1 MEYKRNL
8 RLGVEGYTDD
18 ELSLDVYGNVNVSGN
33 ISIAGTVTYDD
44 VTNVDSIG
52 LVTARSGIDIG
63 YPGTATTL
71 TADGNAVFSGI
82 VTAAQFFG
90 DGSGLDGVTG
100 VNIVAQEATG
110 DPVYPTFASNVGVTT
125 LGIAQTGFVY
135 VPSTGN
141 VGIGSTQPDAT
152 LTVNINGSG
161 DTFTGNVLD
170 VGYIHPILG
179 RRDIFKVD
187 AQSFLFTTS
196 NTGAKTTFRYGSFT
210 PNTGWVGLHY
220 GSHPNPV
227 VYQTSL
233 SNTSGVSGVN
243 NTGYFAWTSGTYFT
257 DYNSWDLRLYR
268 DDAGILAQRN
278 ETNPNTFR
286 VYNTYTSSTNFER
299 ANVGWTTDVFIVGT
313 EKGSAGGSPRQ
324 LELQTDG
331 TTRVAITTDGY
342 VGIGSTQPTAT
353 LDVNGDVN
361 ITGIVTATKFVGE
374 VEIINPFLLM
384 GA

>member
-82 VTAAQFFG
+82 VTAAAFFG

-141 VGIGSTQPDAT
+141 VGIGSTQPAST
-152 LTVNINGSG
+152 LVVNAPSGYTGNILDVQLAGSTAFQVKSVGSG
-161 DTFTGNVLD
+161 WQPINITGSNGALFQANNTSVFT
-170 VGYIHPILG
+170 IHPS
-179 RRDIFKVD
+179 
-187 AQSFLFTTS
+187 Q
-196 NTGAKTTFRYGSFT
+196 
-210 PNTGWVGLHY
+210 GL
-220 GSHPNPV
+220 
-227 VYQTSL
+227 QI
-233 SNTSGVSGVN
+233 TSGPLS
-243 NTGYFAWTSGTYFT
+243 FAPFFAKNIG
-257 DYNSWDLRLYR
+257 DVQLYR
-268 DDAGILAQRN
+268 DAANTLAQRN
-278 ETNPNTFR
+278 AGIGQTFR
-286 VYNTYTSSTNFER
+286 IYNTYTSATNFER
-299 ANVGWTTDVFIVGT
+299 GQVGWSTNVFIVGT
-313 EKGSAGGSPRQ
+313 EKGSSIGTARPMHF
-324 LELQTDG
+324 QTDG

-342 VGIGSTQPTAT
+342 VGIKSTTPIAT

-361 ITGIVTATKFVGE
+361 ITGIVTATKFVGQIE
-374 VEIINPFLLM
+374 VDIINPFLLM